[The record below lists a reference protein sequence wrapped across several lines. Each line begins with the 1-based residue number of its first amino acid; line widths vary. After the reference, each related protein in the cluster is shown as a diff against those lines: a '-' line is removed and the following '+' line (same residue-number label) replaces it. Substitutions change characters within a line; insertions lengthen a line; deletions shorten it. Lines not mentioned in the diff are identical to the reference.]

1 MSASGDI
8 NVLGFAGSLREK
20 SINKGLLRT
29 AGELMPDG
37 MTLEIFDLAPIPLYN
52 EDVNQAGFPDSVQQF
67 RDRIAAADALLI
79 AVPEYNFSMSG
90 VLKNA
95 IDWASRPPDHPLN
108 NKPVAILG
116 ATPGGYGT
124 TRAQHHFRQMAVPLN
139 MQVVNRPEV
148 AIPAAGG
155 KFDDDGRLT
164 DETSLGFVKDLVEA
178 LRDWT
183 LRLR

>member
-1 MSASGDI
+1 MSASNDI
-8 NVLGFAGSLREK
+8 HVLGFAGSLREK

-37 MTLEIFDLAPIPLYN
+37 MTLDLFDLAAIPLYN
-52 EDVNQAGFPDSVQQF
+52 EDVYQAGFPDGVQAF

-95 IDWASRPPDHPLN
+95 LDWASRPPDHPLA
-108 NKPVAILG
+108 NKPCAILG

-124 TRAQHHFRQMAVPLN
+124 TRAQHHFRQMATPLN
-139 MQVVNRPEV
+139 MHVVNRPEV
-148 AIPAAGG
+148 AIPAAAG
-155 KFDDDGRLT
+155 KFDDDGLLI
-164 DETSLGFVKDLVEA
+164 DETSRGFVKDLMDA
-178 LRDWT
+178 LKDWT
-183 LRLR
+183 VRLG

>member
-1 MSASGDI
+1 MSASDDI
-8 NVLGFAGSLREK
+8 HVLGFAGSLRAK

-37 MTLEIFDLAPIPLYN
+37 MTLEIFDLAAIPLYN
-52 EDVNQAGFPDSVQQF
+52 EDVLQAGFPDGVQQF

-79 AVPEYNFSMSG
+79 AMPEYNFSMAG

-108 NKPVAILG
+108 NKPVAIFG

-124 TRAQHHFRQMAVPLN
+124 TRAQHHFRQMAAALN
-139 MQVVNRPEV
+139 MHVVNKPEV
-148 AIPAAGG
+148 AIPAAAG
-155 KFDDDGRLT
+155 KFDDSGRLT
-164 DETSLGFVKDLVEA
+164 DEASLGFVKDQLEA
-178 LRDWT
+178 LKDWT